1 MTERASYGAGLAA
14 LRPGGVAITEEALS
28 HLLIDTDTRLLDIGC
43 GRGESLAWVQQRF
56 GCHCAGVDLAADY
69 AAQAAAACPAADIRQ
84 GDAGKLPFA
93 AASFDIVLLE
103 CVFSLLQDTD
113 AALREIRRV
122 LVPGGSLVLS
132 DVYARAEGVR
142 FDAVQPDV
150 TQPLLYML
158 PDRDV
163 FAASL
168 EQGGF
173 QLLYFADHSDSLL
186 QMLGQMILDGSA
198 CACLSAQDLARL
210 RRARAGYALWIWRK
224 VLP

>member
-93 AASFDIVLLE
+93 AASFTATQRSSAE
-103 CVFSLLQDTD
+103 
-113 AALREIRRV
+113 
-122 LVPGGSLVLS
+122 VLS
-132 DVYARAEGVR
+132 SSSEGYEG
-142 FDAVQPDV
+142 A
-150 TQPLLYML
+150 
-158 PDRDV
+158 
-163 FAASL
+163 
-168 EQGGF
+168 
-173 QLLYFADHSDSLL
+173 
-186 QMLGQMILDGSA
+186 ILIFLSSGSF
-198 CACLSAQDLARL
+198 L
-210 RRARAGYALWIWRK
+210 
-224 VLP
+224 